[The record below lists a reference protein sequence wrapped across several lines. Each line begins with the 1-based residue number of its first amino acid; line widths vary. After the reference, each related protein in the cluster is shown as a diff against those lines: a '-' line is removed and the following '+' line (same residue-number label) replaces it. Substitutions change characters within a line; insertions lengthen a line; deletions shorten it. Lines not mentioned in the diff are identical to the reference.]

1 MRRILR
7 TRPTLLGAVLAGAAF
22 ATALPSTAANILN
35 NGSFG
40 SDLGGWTASGPVQW
54 SPDGATTPGSVRI
67 GGNPGIVGA
76 LTLSQ
81 CVAVAAGGDY
91 DLGAAALLPYSS
103 ESEGGVS
110 VRVTWHDGAACSGE
124 PLGITPALDFPP
136 VAPQDWTR
144 RSLGRLRAPGGAVS
158 ASVLVVPWSSGTA
171 SAFSA
176 FLDDVELAPS
186 PRFVKV
192 TVPTA
197 ASVDGARGERFRT
210 TLVLTNPALV
220 SRRVDVALRCRSD
233 AACGSAAVSLMLSPH
248 ETRVFA
254 DALLDIFNKRNG
266 AGALELT
273 YDATLGPIVAS
284 ARAATVHA
292 ERPGN
297 GMALP
302 VVTAAEAR
310 TTASFSGLS
319 DGRGG
324 DGGTRVNAGAYN
336 PGPSYVFAWFTVH
349 DGTGPVGSTVIRY
362 FAPGEW
368 AQIDDLFTLA
378 GAGPVRPGSF
388 VTFASEGPVF
398 PFLIAI
404 DNRSGDPT
412 FLEPRESFQP

>member
-7 TRPTLLGAVLAGAAF
+7 TRPTLLGAALAGAAL

-40 SDLGGWTASGPVQW
+40 SDLGGWTATGPVQW
-54 SPDGATTPGSVRI
+54 SPDGAATPGSVRI
-67 GGNPGIVGA
+67 GGSPGIVGA
-76 LTLSQ
+76 LALSQ
-81 CVAVAAGGDY
+81 CVAVAAGGDD
-91 DLGAAALLPYSS
+91 DLGAAALLPYSP

-110 VRVTWHDGAACSGE
+110 LRVTWHGGTACSGE
-124 PLGITPALDFPP
+124 PLGISPALDFPP
-136 VAPQDWTR
+136 VAPQAWTR
-144 RSLGRLRAPGGAVS
+144 RSLGRLRVPDGAAS
-158 ASVLVVPWSSGTA
+158 ASVLVVPWSSGPA

-176 FLDDVELAPS
+176 FLDDVELSPS
-186 PRFVKV
+186 PRFVTL

-220 SRRVDVALRCRSD
+220 SRRIDVALRCRYD
-233 AACGSAAVSLMLSPH
+233 AACPTAAVSLFLSAR

-254 DALLDIFNKRNG
+254 DAFLELFNRRNG

-273 YDATLGPIVAS
+273 YEATLGPIVAS
-284 ARAATVHA
+284 ARAATVQA

-297 GMALP
+297 GMSIP
-302 VVTAAEAR
+302 VVTASEAR
-310 TTASFSGLS
+310 TMASFSGLA
-319 DGRGG
+319 DGRAG

-336 PGPSYVFAWFTVH
+336 PGPSYVFAYFTVH
-349 DGTGPVGSTVIRY
+349 DERGPVGSTVIRY

-368 AQIDDLFTLA
+368 AQIDDLFALA

-398 PFLIAI
+398 PFLISI